1 MDLSICRERGEAKGE
16 RGEGAKPLRGG
27 EERGERRE
35 GRGGEA
41 PKATGVRREG
51 GEKQG

>member
-27 EERGERRE
+27 EERGER
-35 GRGGEA
+35 GEEVK
-41 PKATGVRREG
+41 PRRR
-51 GEKQG
+51 QA